1 MSASV
6 FAMSRPILGALPPD
20 LDVVVIGAS
29 MARFAAGQSY
39 GRVDCAWPF
48 RKRNR
53 NCVREFT
60 EHQSFGVTFDHG
72 CAWTPLTVVY
82 KQ

>member
-1 MSASV
+1 
-6 FAMSRPILGALPPD
+6 MSRPIFGALPPD

-53 NCVREFT
+53 NRVREFT
-60 EHQSFGVTFDHG
+60 EHQSFGVPFDHG